1 MIHKYL
7 RSVGFSECKTRKDIN
22 EILNVAIGSANERAY
37 TTVDND
43 VLYAEYNAYFGDRI
57 GINIR
62 GEYTEDNK
70 FIYDYYFP
78 FIKGRGETSY
88 DDITVEPQFEK
99 LSYAGVLD
107 DYRIGVSI
115 IFYLQNIIPYMKLL
129 YTDRLPIK
137 GTSLTLSGLSTSGTI
152 LMPLQKDEV
161 QVRKAINYNM
171 RKNRMLA
178 EARKGNEQAIEHLTI
193 DDMDTYN
200 IVRRKMK
207 DEDIYSVVETYFMP
221 YGVECDL
228 YSILGEITTCEK
240 ITNTYTKE
248 DVYFMT
254 LNVNDLVFD
263 VCINAKDLIG
273 EPEEGRRFKGVIW
286 LQGFVNYPE

>member
-7 RSVGFSECKTRKDIN
+7 RSIGFSEINSRSRLN
-22 EILNVAIGSANERAY
+22 EIICSGIASSDERAY
-37 TTVDND
+37 TTVDHD

-62 GEYTEDNK
+62 GEYTEDNR

-78 FIKGRGETSY
+78 FVRGKGETSY

-99 LSYAGVLD
+99 LSFAGVLD

-129 YTDRLPIK
+129 YTDRLPVK

-152 LMPLQKDEV
+152 LMPIQKDEM

-178 EARKGNEQAIEHLTI
+178 EARKGNEQAIESLTI

-207 DEDIYSVVETYFMP
+207 EEDVYSVVDTYFMP

-228 YSILGEITTCEK
+228 YSIMGEITSFDK
-240 ITNTYTKE
+240 VKNTLTGE
-248 DVYFMT
+248 EVYIMT
-254 LNVNDLVFD
+254 LDVNDMIFD
-263 VCINAKDLIG
+263 ICINSKDLIG
-273 EPEEGRRFKGVIW
+273 EPKEGRRFKGIIW
-286 LQGFVNYPE
+286 LQGYVNYPE